1 MKYPII
7 LFVLFTSFIVT
18 ADPISYSKNIMER
31 FIHKDWVAYKER
43 RLCRPMSEFL
53 IGGSVASL
61 AVFYKGSSWSIYNS
75 APYRTFIYGEYV
87 KSYKLKFNGEYIDHK
102 QITEALLKEMANG
115 DQLTIEAD
123 IYKDYELKR
132 TNKSM
137 TLSAT
142 ATISLIGSPAAFR
155 FCGFIE

>member
-1 MKYPII
+1 
-7 LFVLFTSFIVT
+7 
-18 ADPISYSKNIMER
+18 
-31 FIHKDWVAYKER
+31 
-43 RLCRPMSEFL
+43 MSEFL